1 LNQLLSVEALFP
13 RQSEQANQVVGD
25 TEVLEVA
32 LREVHDAPLR
42 QQCDMVGARVPE
54 LEAHCGS
61 TSLGTG
67 WADNVPVAMEMVHVA
82 PPWLTASSS
91 PWLWS

>member
-61 TSLGTG
+61 TSPGTG

-82 PPWLTASSS
+82 PHG
-91 PWLWS
+91 